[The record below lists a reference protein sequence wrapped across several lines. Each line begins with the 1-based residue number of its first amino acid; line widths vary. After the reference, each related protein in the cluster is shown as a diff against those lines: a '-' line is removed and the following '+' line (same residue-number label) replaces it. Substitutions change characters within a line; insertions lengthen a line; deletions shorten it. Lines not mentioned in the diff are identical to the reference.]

1 MPCAVEAVAGRAYWT
16 PSPARKTCTSWP
28 SSAAVRATSSASA
41 PRVGFSGPVARCTS
55 NFAMS
60 GGWVLSETGMH
71 AAESGLG
78 HLKLLKQIN
87 QKFTFLAINP
97 GAQPGLIVDGYLPS
111 ALQGPASLPGEVQ
124 PAHAPVL
131 RIRAPL
137 DEPRL
142 LEMVHERDHAAR
154 GDVEPLRERLLR
166 AALVRGH
173 EAQEQE
179 LPRVYAH
186 RLERVHEALGREEA
200 ELRYQEAHAARRC
213 VGRGRLDSQL
223 LVSHVKKI
231 TRRSHSCY
239 KPFQCVMI

>member
-71 AAESGLG
+71 AAESSLG

-137 DEPRL
+137 
-142 LEMVHERDHAAR
+142 
-154 GDVEPLRERLLR
+154 
-166 AALVRGH
+166 VRGH

-213 VGRGRLDSQL
+213 VGRGRLDS
-223 LVSHVKKI
+223 
-231 TRRSHSCY
+231 
-239 KPFQCVMI
+239 